1 MSTSAGQKHTLERLL
16 EANAEIPARAPGD
29 RRMGGCPSRFAVLA
43 AVLAAYPLPLNCRAG
58 SAEGLL
64 LGLVNEDAH
73 IGEWQ

>member
-1 MSTSAGQKHTLERLL
+1 
-16 EANAEIPARAPGD
+16 
-29 RRMGGCPSRFAVLA
+29 MGGCPSRFAVLA